1 VPPGSAFFPV
11 VLRARIVTN
20 SVMIKTSVVVAMI
33 LVFAAPCRSTSA
45 QTALVQALPAQT
57 AANRYQQ
64 KLQPVLEKLIHEQQ
78 VPGFA
83 ISVVEDNRVVY
94 AAAFGVKNVTR
105 SDDPITTRSLF
116 HMASITKTFVAT
128 SIMQLVEAGKIDL
141 DAPLVKYLPYFRM
154 ADERYKII
162 TIRQMVTHTS
172 GIPDVDDYEWSKPQ
186 YDDGALERYVRSLS
200 NLKLDFAPGQR
211 FQYSNMAFEVLG
223 DVIAK
228 VSGESFDDYVQH
240 HILAP
245 LGMKDS
251 TLLVKEAEP
260 GLLVWGH
267 ELDETGNPFPSKV
280 YPYNRIHSPSS
291 DLHSNVLDMARWAI
305 ANMNRG
311 ELDGVRILKS
321 STYEMMWKSAGKFN
335 GKASPTGISWFL
347 DTYRGTKVISHDGG
361 DTGFLTELAMLPDK
375 KIAVVWLAN
384 ADWIPN
390 TDGITEAALD
400 VALGLKPKPIEG
412 KRSIAQAMF
421 STYSNSGIEAAVK
434 QYETLKKLRPDDYNF
449 RPGQLNAI
457 GRYLL
462 RSGHTKDAIRIF
474 QLNVA
479 TYPTS
484 ADALDALGLAYE
496 KDGDNAL
503 AISNYEKA
511 LHFDRKQA
519 HAADALKRLRN

>member
-1 VPPGSAFFPV
+1 MFPP
-11 VLRARIVTN
+11 
-20 SVMIKTSVVVAMI
+20 KTSVVLSMI
-33 LVFAAPCRSTSA
+33 LVFAAPWRSTSA
-45 QTALVQALPAQT
+45 QTASVQAPPVQM

-94 AAAFGVKNVTR
+94 TAAFGVKNVTR

-141 DAPLVKYLPYFRM
+141 DAPVVKYLPYFRM

-162 TIRQMVTHTS
+162 TVRQMVTHTS
-172 GIPDVDDYEWSKPQ
+172 GMPDEDDYEWNKPQ
-186 YDDGALERYVRSLS
+186 YDVDALERYVRSLG
-200 NLKLDFAPGQR
+200 NLKLEFAPGER
-211 FQYSNMAFEVLG
+211 FRYSNMAFEVLG

-228 VSGESFDDYVQH
+228 VSGESFEDYVQR
-240 HILAP
+240 HILSP

-251 TLLVKEAEP
+251 TLLVKQADP
-260 GLLVWGH
+260 KLLAWGH
-267 ELDETGNPFPSKV
+267 ELGETGDPFPSRV

-311 ELDGVRILKS
+311 ELDGARILKS
-321 STYEMMWKSAGKFN
+321 STYEVMWKSAGKFN
-335 GKASPTGISWFL
+335 GKASPVGISWFL
-347 DTYRGTKVISHDGG
+347 DNYKGNKVISHTGADP
-361 DTGFLTELAMLPDK
+361 GFLAGLAMLPDK
-375 KIAVVWLAN
+375 KIAVVWMAN

-390 TDGITEAALD
+390 ADGVTEAALD
-400 VALGLKPKPIEG
+400 VALGRKPKPIEG
-412 KRSIAQAMF
+412 KRSIARAMF
-421 STYSNSGIEAAVK
+421 STYSNSGIEAAIK
-434 QYETLKKLRPDDYNF
+434 QYETVKKLRPDAYNF
-449 RPGQLNAI
+449 RPGQLNAL
-457 GRYLL
+457 GHYLL

-479 TYPTS
+479 AYPAS
-484 ADALDALGLAYE
+484 ADALDALGEAYE
-496 KDGDNAL
+496 KDGDKAL

-511 LHFDRKQA
+511 LQFHRKQA
-519 HAADALKRLRN
+519 HAAAALKRLKD

>member
-1 VPPGSAFFPV
+1 
-11 VLRARIVTN
+11 
-20 SVMIKTSVVVAMI
+20 
-33 LVFAAPCRSTSA
+33 
-45 QTALVQALPAQT
+45 
-57 AANRYQQ
+57 
-64 KLQPVLEKLIHEQQ
+64 
-78 VPGFA
+78 
-83 ISVVEDNRVVY
+83 
-94 AAAFGVKNVTR
+94 
-105 SDDPITTRSLF
+105 
-116 HMASITKTFVAT
+116 
-128 SIMQLVEAGKIDL
+128 
-141 DAPLVKYLPYFRM
+141 
-154 ADERYKII
+154 
-162 TIRQMVTHTS
+162 
-172 GIPDVDDYEWSKPQ
+172 
-186 YDDGALERYVRSLS
+186 
-200 NLKLDFAPGQR
+200 
-211 FQYSNMAFEVLG
+211 LG